1 MARILV
7 IEDDNALCTAL
18 GMMLT
23 RAGHEPV
30 LFESAIPAM
39 ESFASDSAFDLVVT
53 DILMP
58 EMDGIDVIRALRK
71 RGDTPLILAISG
83 GASAL
88 HGDLLK
94 AALSLGAQGTLLKPF
109 TKDVF
114 LKKVADLL
122 AGPANSA

>member
-7 IEDDNALCTAL
+7 IEDDGALCKAL

-23 RAGHEPV
+23 SAGHQTV

-39 ESFASDSAFDLVVT
+39 ESFETDSAFDLVVT

-58 EMDGIDVIRALRK
+58 EMDGIDVIRALRQ
-71 RGDTPLILAISG
+71 RGTTPLILAISG

-94 AALSLGAQGTLLKPF
+94 AALNLGAQGALLKPF
-109 TKDVF
+109 SKDVF
-114 LKKVADLL
+114 LQKVADLL
-122 AGPANSA
+122 AAPANNA

>member
-7 IEDDNALCTAL
+7 IEDDSAYCKLL

-23 RAGHEPV
+23 GAGHEPV
-30 LFESAIPAM
+30 LFESAVEAM
-39 ESFASDSAFDLVVT
+39 ANLEDQGAFDLVVT

-71 RGDTPLILAISG
+71 RGSSPAILAISG

-94 AALSLGAQGTLLKPF
+94 AAINLGAQRALLKPF
-109 TKDVF
+109 TREAF
-114 LKKVADLL
+114 LAMVRDLL
-122 AGPANSA
+122 TPLA

>member
-7 IEDDNALCTAL
+7 IEDDSALCKAL
-18 GMMLT
+18 GMMLGS
-23 RAGHEPV
+23 AGHEPV

-39 ESFASDSAFDLVVT
+39 ASFEADNTFDLVVT

-58 EMDGIDVIRALRK
+58 EMDGIDVIRALRQ
-71 RGDTPLILAISG
+71 RGTTPLILAISG

-94 AALSLGAQGTLLKPF
+94 AALNLGAQGALLKPF

-114 LKKVADLL
+114 LEKVGDIL
-122 AGPANSA
+122 AGGA